1 MAGAHLQRP
10 LWASTST
17 KNPAYSPILYVDTLI
32 GPDTVNTLAPAS
44 IDALHAPG
52 VELRADTVTEGV
64 ADAHQVMADLE
75 AAGVS
80 FDDVTATIE
89 REGVASFAKSYTD
102 LLATLETR
110 AAAL

>member
-1 MAGAHLQRP
+1 M
-10 LWASTST
+10 
-17 KNPAYSPILYVDTLI
+17 D
-32 GPDTVNTLAPAS
+32 
-44 IDALHAPG
+44 
-52 VELRADTVTEGV
+52 LRADTVTEGV
-64 ADAHQVMADLE
+64 EAAHQLMADLE

-80 FDDVTATIE
+80 FADVTATIE